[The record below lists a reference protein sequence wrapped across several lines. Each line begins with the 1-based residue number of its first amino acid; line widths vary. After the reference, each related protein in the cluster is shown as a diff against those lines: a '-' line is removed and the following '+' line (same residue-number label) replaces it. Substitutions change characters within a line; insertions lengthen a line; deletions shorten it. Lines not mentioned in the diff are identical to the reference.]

1 MVLVRRRYYTW
12 LFKAYIKKWK
22 KTIFSSI
29 FVGACVFFLSLLVL
43 NYYVFPIFN
52 NSVVKIGYAGS
63 YTLTTLPPAVLENVS
78 YGLTAVQPNSEV
90 IPAAASSWKISKNG
104 RVYTFVLRDNLK
116 LSNGKKFT
124 AEDIPYKFKDV
135 EKKII
140 GTNKIQFTLKNAYAP
155 FLSVASSPII
165 IKNYGLHEY
174 HIAKIEENSGF
185 IKSLTLTNRNST
197 KKKIFYFYP
206 TADALTTAFML
217 GEISKMENVLPEA
230 APEKNFSA
238 WENVN
243 VYKNTDYTQLVG
255 IFFNTSDNVLSN
267 KKIRQALT
275 YVLPKTF
282 PEGERTFSF
291 IQPNSIYYTK
301 SPNEGIL
308 DLALSRSLLSASEV
322 KNPTITLKTPDELK
336 PIALLIANEWKKI
349 GVKTDIVTTNDLP
362 TTYQAL
368 LYTMRLPHDPDM
380 YTIWHSG
387 QVNNIT
393 HYKNVRIDKLL
404 EDGRQV
410 TDKDKRIQIYADV
423 QKYLLDDAPAAFLY
437 FPYSYTVSR

>member
-1 MVLVRRRYYTW
+1 MVLVRRRYYIW

-29 FVGACVFFLSLLVL
+29 FVGACAFFLSLLIL

-63 YTLTTLPPAVLENVS
+63 YTLSTLPSEILENVS
-78 YGLTAVQPNSEV
+78 YGLTAIEPNSEV
-90 IPAAASSWKISKNG
+90 VPAAASSWEISKNG

-116 LSNGKKFT
+116 LSNGKKFM
-124 AEDIPYKFKDV
+124 AEDVPYKFKDV

-165 IKNYGLHEY
+165 IKNYGLNEY

-185 IKSLTLTNRNST
+185 IKSLTLTNKNST

-217 GEISKMENVLPEA
+217 GEVSKMENVLPDA
-230 APEKNFSA
+230 APEKNFST
-238 WENVN
+238 WKNVN
-243 VYKNTDYTQLVG
+243 VLKNTDYTQLVG
-255 IFFNTSDNVLSN
+255 IFFNTSDNILSN

-308 DLALSRSLLSASEV
+308 DLALSKSLLSASEV

-336 PIALLIANEWKKI
+336 PIALLIASEWKKI

-368 LYTMRLPHDPDM
+368 LYAMRLPHDPDM

-404 EDGRQV
+404 EDGRQT

>member
-1 MVLVRRRYYTW
+1 MVLVRRRYYIW

-29 FVGACVFFLSLLVL
+29 FVGACAFFLSLLIL

-63 YTLTTLPPAVLENVS
+63 YTLTTLPPEILENVS
-78 YGLTAVQPNSEV
+78 YGLTAIEPNGEV
-90 IPAAASSWKISKNG
+90 VPAAASSWEISKNG

-116 LSNGKKFT
+116 LSNGKKFI
-124 AEDIPYKFKDV
+124 AEDVPYKFKDV

-165 IKNYGLHEY
+165 IKNYGLNEY

-185 IKSLTLTNRNST
+185 IKSLTLTNKNST

-217 GEISKMENVLPEA
+217 GEVSKMENVLPDA
-230 APEKNFSA
+230 APEKNFST
-238 WENVN
+238 WKNVN
-243 VYKNTDYTQLVG
+243 VLKNTDYTQLVG
-255 IFFNTSDNVLSN
+255 IFFNTSDNILSN

-308 DLALSRSLLSASEV
+308 DLALSKSLLSASEV

-336 PIALLIANEWKKI
+336 PIALLIAREWKKI

-404 EDGRQV
+404 EDGRQT

>member
-1 MVLVRRRYYTW
+1 MVLVRRRYYIW

-29 FVGACVFFLSLLVL
+29 FVGACVFFIFLLVL
-43 NYYVFPIFN
+43 NYYIFPIFN

-63 YTLTTLPPAVLENVS
+63 YTLTTLPHAVLENVS
-78 YGLTAVQPNSEV
+78 YGLTSVNPNSEV
-90 IPAAASSWKISKNG
+90 VPAAASSWEISKNG
-104 RVYTFVLRDNLK
+104 RVYTFTLRDNLK
-116 LSNGKKFT
+116 LSNGKKFL
-124 AEDIPYKFKDV
+124 ASDVPYKFKDV

-140 GTNKIQFTLKNAYAP
+140 GNNKIQFTLKSAYAP
-155 FLSVASSPII
+155 FLSIASSPII
-165 IKNYGLHEY
+165 IKNYGFNEY

-185 IKSLTLTNRNST
+185 IKSLTLTNKNNT

-217 GEISKMENVLPEA
+217 GEVSKMEDVLPET
-230 APEKNFSA
+230 APEKNFSK
-238 WENVN
+238 WKNVN
-243 VYKNTDYTQLVG
+243 VHKSTDYTQLVG
-255 IFFNTSDNVLSN
+255 IFFNTSDSILSN
-267 KKIRQALT
+267 KKVRQALT
-275 YVLPKTF
+275 YVLPKNF

-308 DLALSRSLLSASEV
+308 DLALSRSLLSAAEV
-322 KNPTITLKTPDELK
+322 KDPTITLKTPEELK
-336 PIALLIANEWKKI
+336 PIALLIANAWKKL

-368 LYTMRLPHDPDM
+368 LYTMRLPYDPDM

-404 EDGRQV
+404 EDGRQA
-410 TDKDKRIQIYADV
+410 TDENKRIQIYADV